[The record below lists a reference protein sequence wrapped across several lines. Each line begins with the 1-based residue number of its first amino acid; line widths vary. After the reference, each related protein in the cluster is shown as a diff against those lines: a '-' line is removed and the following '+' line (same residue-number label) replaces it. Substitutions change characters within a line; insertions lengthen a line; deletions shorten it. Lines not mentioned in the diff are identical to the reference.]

1 VTPLELCQDELVATK
16 TPTPDFLSEDL
27 TPATAIYWGFE
38 AAKVLLTITTAAAAS
53 LDVPEGEEQPVM
65 TEALNGVAMALTGYT
80 YALVQLEVLPEAA
93 LLAIRAGTMPET
105 GSTLAAV
112 PGPAKAV

>member
-16 TPTPDFLSEDL
+16 TPTPDFLAEDL

-38 AAKVLLTITTAAAAS
+38 AAKVLLTIVTAAAAS
-53 LDVPEGEEQPVM
+53 LDAPEGEEQPVM
-65 TEALNGVAMALTGYT
+65 TEALNGVSQALVGYL
-80 YALVQLEVLPEAA
+80 YALVQLEVLPKVALEAVE
-93 LLAIRAGTMPET
+93 AGQVPDIGTP
-105 GSTLAAV
+105 LAAT

>member
-93 LLAIRAGTMPET
+93 LLAIRDGQVPGT